1 MSSTEPFINSGR
13 KRIYSLE
20 SFIRFFILQKIIGID
35 TDSAMLRTLSL
46 SKELRDFCGF
56 VKVPDASKITLF
68 KQQFCDH
75 LADFFHRLV
84 DITEPICR
92 ELDDRKAD
100 YLVFDTTGFELPVAE
115 NNPKF
120 FNTKLKQAKALH
132 KSQPNFNPYAG
143 VYSFLPDTAN
153 KCINAKQQY
162 INGHFCYAVKAA
174 IVTNGLGIPRHIQI
188 FDDDFKAAHP
198 DIVEAK
204 TDNPDI
210 DKEIS
215 DSTALKPVLSNFFKL
230 HPDLAFKTF
239 IGDSA
244 FDSYDNYSALKN
256 DFHFERAC
264 IPINIRNSKRF
275 DNNNGSAGQKPRPVS
290 FDKNGIPLCPLD
302 GSGVINPKVSG
313 VHDQIQPE
321 KKKPVPLL
329 SANLYTGKCQQP
341 SGKDKQ

>member
-1 MSSTEPFINSGR
+1 M
-13 KRIYSLE
+13 
-20 SFIRFFILQKIIGID
+20 
-35 TDSAMLRTLSL
+35 
-46 SKELRDFCGF
+46 
-56 VKVPDASKITLF
+56 
-68 KQQFCDH
+68 
-75 LADFFHRLV
+75 
-84 DITEPICR
+84 
-92 ELDDRKAD
+92 
-100 YLVFDTTGFELPVAE
+100 
-115 NNPKF
+115 
-120 FNTKLKQAKALH
+120 H
-132 KSQPNFNPYAG
+132 KSQPNCNPYAG

-302 GSGVINPKVSG
+302 GSPFISLGKSKGAHRSTRFKFVCPKSKPNG
-313 VHDQIQPE
+313 RSRTCTCPTPCTDSSYGSWQP
-321 KKKPVPLL
+321 
-329 SANLYTGKCQQP
+329 
-341 SGKDKQ
+341 DKAFSCTF

>member
-1 MSSTEPFINSGR
+1 MLLRSAISHSLICSTSISISALLFLMSSTEPFINSGR

-92 ELDDRKAD
+92 ELDD
-100 YLVFDTTGFELPVAE
+100 
-115 NNPKF
+115 
-120 FNTKLKQAKALH
+120 
-132 KSQPNFNPYAG
+132 
-143 VYSFLPDTAN
+143 
-153 KCINAKQQY
+153 
-162 INGHFCYAVKAA
+162 
-174 IVTNGLGIPRHIQI
+174 
-188 FDDDFKAAHP
+188 KAAHP

-302 GSGVINPKVSG
+302 GSPFISLGKSKGAHRSTRFKFVCPKSKPNG
-313 VHDQIQPE
+313 RSRTCTCPTPCTDSSYGSWQP
-321 KKKPVPLL
+321 
-329 SANLYTGKCQQP
+329 
-341 SGKDKQ
+341 DKAFSCTF